1 MLLPPSRYPRKLH
14 LFLLKAKYAVS
25 VEVLMRLLWL
35 RPRVIIEIALNKAI
49 GKINL
54 DSWLVTSDCMDSTPN
69 MPVTRRD
76 KACNKACNK
85 ACKGVTCLRS
95 GERWMGLPD

>member
-1 MLLPPSRYPRKLH
+1 
-14 LFLLKAKYAVS
+14 
-25 VEVLMRLLWL
+25 MRLLWL

-85 ACKGVTCLRS
+85 ACKGVT
-95 GERWMGLPD
+95 